1 MFDQTKIVNSTITIF
16 LGRNLNWDEYMC
28 IARWGINTEYNPKRF
43 HAIVMKMKIHNGKHV
58 TALLFRT
65 GRVVMT
71 GAQCLAQAEILSQ
84 RMLQIL
90 NFALSRKGKFPKVC
104 IQHFC
109 IRNIVYSGRMPTRIS
124 IEKIFQ
130 DFHRKNVNLQRI
142 KKCQY
147 EPEIFPGL
155 RIASTKGFAITI
167 FVNGKFILTGLK
179 SFSRHKFN
187 NSPRKLLQNLSEYIR
202 ER

>member
-16 LGRNLNWDEYMC
+16 LGRNFNWDEYMC

-43 HAIVMKMKIHNGKHV
+43 HAIVMKMRILNGKHV

-84 RMLQIL
+84 RLLQIL
-90 NFALSRKGKFPKVC
+90 NFALSRKGNFPKVSIEKFC
-104 IQHFC
+104 IQ
-109 IRNIVYSGRMPTRIS
+109 NIVYAGKMPSKIF
-124 IEKIFQ
+124 IEKIFKN
-130 DFHRKNVNLQRI
+130 FHQKITNFPLI
-142 KKCQY
+142 KKCSY

-155 RIASTKGFAITI
+155 RIASRKGFTITLFI
-167 FVNGKFILTGLK
+167 NGKFILTGLK

-187 NSPRKLLQNLSEYIR
+187 ISPKNLLVYLSNYKR
-202 ER
+202 EN